1 MGFKEDALRELEAVM
16 SEFDLAPSTVGR
28 EIAGDANF
36 IGRMRDT
43 NRTISTN
50 TLDSVWRYI
59 LKKRGQ
65 MELELDN

>member
-1 MGFKEDALRELEAVM
+1 MGFKEDALRDLEAVM

-28 EIAGDANF
+28 EIAGDPNF